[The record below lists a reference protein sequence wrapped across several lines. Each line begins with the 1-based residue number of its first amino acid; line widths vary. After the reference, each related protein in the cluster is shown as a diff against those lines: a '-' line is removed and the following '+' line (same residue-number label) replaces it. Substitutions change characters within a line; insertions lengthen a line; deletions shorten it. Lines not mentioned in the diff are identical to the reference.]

1 MLTFHSFA
9 IPSTHPPSF
18 IPLLPFKSLLALRS
32 SFLLSSPLLS
42 SPYLSEP
49 DFIRIDLTSMF
60 VTGNVIFGHYR
71 VVEVIVDAKNSYVIR
86 AIDKDQEEKEE
97 EERDVAIK
105 MPREDLEQTNI
116 ELMILNALNHEAI
129 IELKDAIW
137 ISNTQIHVLVLPF
150 AHGGDLL
157 TIVHNHGCIQ
167 EPDAKIIIFRLLSV
181 LEYCHKNGVWQR
193 DIKLENVL
201 LMLRK
206 SKSIWDVMFGDFGL
220 AFVVNEK
227 CDKEFLVL
235 HSIWRMNSGL
245 NSHIQ
250 KK

>member
-1 MLTFHSFA
+1 
-9 IPSTHPPSF
+9 
-18 IPLLPFKSLLALRS
+18 
-32 SFLLSSPLLS
+32 
-42 SPYLSEP
+42 
-49 DFIRIDLTSMF
+49 MF
-60 VTGNVIFGHYR
+60 VTDNVIFGHYH
-71 VVEVIVDAKNSYVIR
+71 VIEVIVDAKNSCVIR
-86 AIDKDQEEKEE
+86 AIDEDKQEEEEE

-137 ISNTQIHVLVLPF
+137 ISNTQTHVLVLPF
-150 AHGGDLL
+150 ARGGDLL
-157 TIVHNHGCIQ
+157 TIMHNHDCIQ

-181 LEYCHKNGVWQR
+181 FEYCHKNGIWHR

-206 SKSIWDVMFGDFGL
+206 SKSIWDVVFGDFGL

-227 CDKEFLVL
+227 YDRELFGTPQYMAPEL
-235 HSIWRMNSGL
+235 
-245 NSHIQ
+245 
-250 KK
+250 